1 MNQEKNAQSLVDRS
15 NMVTIGK
22 SQNQLAVSYYV
33 VHLLSYKEVHRRGS
47 KGLKNAKVTVEG
59 FDRIE
64 TRDPPGLISHPW
76 PISLSPVS
84 DRDSPG
90 TPGST

>member
-47 KGLKNAKVTVEG
+47 KG
-59 FDRIE
+59 
-64 TRDPPGLISHPW
+64 
-76 PISLSPVS
+76 
-84 DRDSPG
+84 
-90 TPGST
+90 